1 MTQGAIKSLLSVART
16 AAAVRSA
23 AGDNGP
29 ACWQFALGEWGIAAG
44 CGLAWPDGAHGG
56 VEADGRGAAAGAAA
70 EHGRGWAGRS
80 GLARRGAPGGVRVP
94 DRVLPVL
101 AAATGPHRLHLWP
114 VRGELHRGR
123 PGR

>member
-23 AGDNGP
+23 AGDHGP
-29 ACWQFALGEWGIAAG
+29 ACWQFAFGECGLAAR

-56 VEADGRGAAAGAAA
+56 VEAAGRGAAAGAAA
-70 EHGRGWAGRS
+70 EHRRGWAGRS

-94 DRVLPVL
+94 DPGLPGI
-101 AAATGPHRLHLWP
+101 AGGTWP
-114 VRGELHRGR
+114 PPPPLCPLLG
-123 PGR
+123 